1 MEYSPYLVYVI
12 VSLETLK
19 ISDLPCPSDN
29 TGCQCQDLQQSID
42 KVVGPTM
49 HNLQI
54 FAIILL
60 LRKECGL
67 PILTSP
73 PHTTLANMQ
82 LHGTTSSILHYP
94 CWLTMSYHIFILKTL
109 EPKGSWISK
118 PCLTLCIWNSLFSP
132 CSTRLIFWHL
142 IWSAL

>member
-67 PILTSP
+67 PNFDLLTSYYISQHAAP
-73 PHTTLANMQ
+73 WNYIQYIALSMLTNNVLPHFYSEDAGAKRVMN
-82 LHGTTSSILHYP
+82 I
-94 CWLTMSYHIFILKTL
+94 KTL
-109 EPKGSWISK
+109 PDLLYLKLSI
-118 PCLTLCIWNSLFSP
+118 
-132 CSTRLIFWHL
+132 
-142 IWSAL
+142 